1 MRGCVWAMWSLYNL
15 RRHKLSG
22 LLLLSMGC
30 KFAQMTNQEMLHPFN
45 RLDYSFVVILCRTTQ
60 WCGQSADYCGTCC
73 QNGPCSNPPSSPP
86 PPPSPPTGFN
96 YNVDHGEDSRLIAYL
111 GNWQP
116 CPTPTTFDAYSHVV
130 IAFVVTYTWDWS
142 KNFCDMQC
150 NIPPALSICNNA
162 NNQGLIDQMRAA
174 GKKVILSFGGA
185 GMGGS
190 WSGMS

>member
-1 MRGCVWAMWSLYNL
+1 MWSLYNL

-22 LLLLSMGC
+22 SLLLSMGC

-45 RLDYSFVVILCRTTQ
+45 RLDYSFVIILCRTTQ

-86 PPPSPPTGFN
+86 PPPSPPMGFN

-130 IAFVVTYTWDWS
+130 ITFVVTYTWDWS

-185 GMGGS
+185 GMGG